1 MENKN
6 KIIEGVKM
14 GGLFVI
20 LLALT
25 LYVPVLGMI
34 VSLLLPLPFLVYG
47 AKQPVQIAIGFALI
61 GILLSILIGGL
72 PAVLLAFLFIVLG
85 TVMGVMIQK
94 KRDKLSIFMTGT
106 LIFLLSM
113 VASYALAMTFA
124 EEAIRGMSDS
134 FQQSYQE
141 SIDMMESMGQ
151 PVPEEAISQGH
162 AMLDYLSALLPSF
175 LVLFSLVYVLFI
187 MLINFPLAKRMSIDT
202 PRFRP
207 FREWQLPKS
216 ILWYYVLFLVLSLIA
231 PPEQGSMWYFAYV
244 NIMFMLQFC
253 LLLQGLSFLYF
264 FFYAKKWSIVFP
276 ILLTIFSFLILPL
289 LYLVRL
295 LGIIDLGFDLK
306 RRLQQKG

>member
-187 MLINFPLAKRMSIDT
+187 MLINFPLAKRMSIDI

-216 ILWYYVLFLVLSLIA
+216 ILWYYVLFLVLSLMA

-264 FFYAKKWSIVFP
+264 FFYMKKWSIVFP